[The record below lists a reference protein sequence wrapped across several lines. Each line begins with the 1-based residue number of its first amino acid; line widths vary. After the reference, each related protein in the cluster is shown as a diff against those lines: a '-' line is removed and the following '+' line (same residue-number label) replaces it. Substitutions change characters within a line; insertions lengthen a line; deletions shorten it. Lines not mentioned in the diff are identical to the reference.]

1 MVTLLFALIVS
12 ATPPASFSA
21 PIHLRAGASRRLALG
36 ILLIHVG
43 TAAIAMTV
51 ALPGWFKLALG
62 GALLMSLAWSWYWHI
77 LHRGDA
83 VTEAVLYT
91 DGTWLVTTA
100 GRGTIPA
107 VLASDSF
114 AQPWLTAL
122 LFTFEDGR
130 RRTLLLLPDN
140 TDADA
145 FRRLRV
151 RLKFWPLRP
160 S

>member
-1 MVTLLFALIVS
+1 MIS

-36 ILLIHVG
+36 ILLSHVG
-43 TAAIAMTV
+43 AAAIAMTV
-51 ALPGWFKLALG
+51 TLPGWFKLALG
-62 GALLMSLAWSWYWHI
+62 GALLMSLGWSWYWHV

-130 RRTLLLLPDN
+130 RRNASASVLSGSSN
-140 TDADA
+140 SV
-145 FRRLRV
+145 RRLRV
-151 RLKFWPLRP
+151 RLKFWSPRP

>member
-1 MVTLLFALIVS
+1 MIS
-12 ATPPASFSA
+12 ATPPASFTV

-36 ILLIHVG
+36 ILLAHG
-43 TAAIAMTV
+43 GAAVITMTV
-51 ALPGWFKLALG
+51 ALPGWVTLALG
-62 GALLMSLAWSWYWHI
+62 GALLMSLAWSWYWHV

-91 DGTWLVTTA
+91 DGSWLVTTA

-114 AQPWLTAL
+114 AQPWLTVL

-140 TDADA
+140 TEADA

-151 RLKFWPLRP
+151 RLKFWSLRP

>member
-1 MVTLLFALIVS
+1 MIS
-12 ATPPASFSA
+12 GTPPASFTA

-36 ILLIHVG
+36 IMLAHG
-43 TAAIAMTV
+43 GAAAIAMTL
-51 ALPGWFKLALG
+51 ALPDWFKLGLGSALV
-62 GALLMSLAWSWYWHI
+62 LSFWWSWYWHI

-83 VTEAVLYT
+83 VTEAVLYG
-91 DGTWLVTTA
+91 DGSWLVTTA
-100 GRGTIPA
+100 GRGTSRA
-107 VLASDSF
+107 LLASDSF

-140 TDADA
+140 SEADA

-151 RLKFWPLRP
+151 RLKFWSLRP